1 MSAGNLAQQIESDTV
16 TGFEEGTHHP
26 VPVVDFDFAALDPEN
41 NRASDDGRDLLRA
54 ALGLLLTPA
63 PRDQAAARAA
73 LLYAVL
79 HPGLQRHQILY
90 QFPGV
95 RKTHFDQAR
104 IELAAV
110 LRDPDEK
117 KTATAPTGTV
127 SEKPNA
133 TMYETEV
140 SDG

>member
-1 MSAGNLAQQIESDTV
+1 MLAPDIA
-16 TGFEEGTHHP
+16 FEEGRVGP
-26 VPVVDFDFAALDPEN
+26 VPTVDFDFAALDPDN
-41 NRASDDGRDLLRA
+41 NHAADDGRDLLRA

-110 LRDPDEK
+110 LLSPDEK
-117 KTATAPTGTV
+117 KAETAPTV
-127 SEKPNA
+127 PASEKSNA
-133 TMYETEV
+133 TMYEKGA
-140 SDG
+140 SDEG